1 MQETTM
7 FFNTKENI
15 TKHQKANV
23 IYRIAWPGFFIKK
36 CLVKTDRNLIFW
48 LHELG
53 SKVDQPIYQH
63 LSNVSIFH
71 KIAQND
77 GTWC

>member
-1 MQETTM
+1 MLFTEL
-7 FFNTKENI
+7 
-15 TKHQKANV
+15 HDLV
-23 IYRIAWPGFFIKK
+23 S
-36 CLVKTDRNLIFW
+36 LLSVVKTDRNLIFW